1 VGRGAQELSQVS
13 DHTVTEARGGDL
25 SGLILRFAATLSG
38 LALFGVMLIVTV
50 SVIFRY
56 VLNAPILG
64 SQELIQIGMGVVVML
79 AMPYTALTGK
89 HIQVDILDNHLGKTG
104 RFAADLLA
112 RAVGIYVLWLLIGKA
127 WEKMWD
133 AIEFGDVTN
142 MIEVPIWIAYAAIVF
157 GMGFFALVMV
167 LQIYSQIRHG
177 VAGHE

>member
-1 VGRGAQELSQVS
+1 MSSRSNS
-13 DHTVTEARGGDL
+13 EARGGDL
-25 SGLILRFAATLSG
+25 PEFLLRFAATLSG

-79 AMPYTALTGK
+79 AMPYAALTGK
-89 HIQVDILDNHLGKTG
+89 HIQVDILDSRLGRNG
-104 RFAADLLA
+104 RFAADLFA

-127 WEKMWD
+127 WDKMWD

-157 GMGFFALVMV
+157 GMGLFVLVMLLEV
-167 LQIYSQIRHG
+167 YLQIRRG
-177 VAGHE
+177 MAGHE